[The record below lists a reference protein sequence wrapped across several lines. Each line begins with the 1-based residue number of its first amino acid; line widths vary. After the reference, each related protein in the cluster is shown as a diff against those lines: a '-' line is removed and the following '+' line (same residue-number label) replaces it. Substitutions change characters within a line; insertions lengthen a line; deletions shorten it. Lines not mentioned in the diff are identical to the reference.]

1 MNEEGRYGTNSTG
14 GIDGLAAAD
23 SDDEVDSL
31 LLLNDFTDGVNA
43 NLART

>member
-1 MNEEGRYGTNSTG
+1 MKEEGRYGTNSTG

-31 LLLNDFTDGVNA
+31 LLLNNFADGVNT